1 MKSSS
6 LLSWLESQ
14 YPDSSKNTL
23 KTWISK
29 GRVLVD
35 GKTETKPNALVEEN
49 QKIKL
54 LPRPRFTEKGG
65 VKILYRDRYL
75 VVLEKPEG
83 VLSVKAA
90 FESHETLHQYV
101 KETFGAKNARV
112 VHRLDQ
118 GTSGVIMFALE
129 ENAYNV
135 LKKMFEKHEVDR
147 RYKALLE
154 GQLKPRKG
162 TWKSYLWED
171 KAYKVHS
178 SQDPNAGKEAITHY
192 TVLNRTKNF
201 SLVEF
206 KLETGRKNQI
216 RVHAADAGYPIAGDT
231 KYGATKN
238 PLKRLA
244 LHAYSLE
251 FMHPI
256 LKKNVKVK
264 SAVPESFSLFTAP
277 RS

>member
-6 LLSWLESQ
+6 LIERLQKL

-23 KTWISK
+23 KLWIK
-29 GRVLVD
+29 QGRVL
-35 GKTETKPNALVEEN
+35 EEEN
-49 QKIKL
+49 GNVKL
-54 LPRPRFTEKGG
+54 LPKPRFTETGG
-65 VKILYRDRYL
+65 IKILYRDRYL

-90 FESHETLHQYV
+90 FESQETLHKYV
-101 KETFGAKNARV
+101 KETFGAKNAKV

-129 ENAYNV
+129 EKAYEK

-147 RYKALLE
+147 RYKALVE
-154 GQLKPRKG
+154 GRLHPKKG

-178 SQDPNAGKEAITHY
+178 SQDPDSGREAITHY
-192 TVLNRTKNF
+192 KVLHETKNF

-216 RVHAADAGYPIAGDT
+216 RVHAAENGHPIAGDT
-231 KYGATKN
+231 KYGSKKN
-238 PLKRLA
+238 PIKRLA
-244 LHAYSLE
+244 LHAFSLE
-251 FMHPI
+251 FTHPI
-256 LKKNVKVK
+256 LDKKIKVK
-264 SAVPESFSLFTAP
+264 SPLPSSFDKFAS
-277 RS
+277 